1 MSSIHRGA
9 VLALALALGAA
20 GLTACGSSGSSANGA
35 GNYVD
40 GKTFSYAVTD
50 DPGSLD
56 PQVNLTAILV
66 QLNRFAYD
74 SLVSVKDDG
83 SIAPQLASSWKTDGT
98 TLTLQIRDGVTCADG
113 TAFTAQTAADNINW
127 VADPKHQS
135 QYLGVYLPPGASAS
149 AAGSTLTIK
158 LAQPVPFVLNGLA
171 NLSMVCPNGLK
182 DRSILKS
189 RTDGTGP
196 FVLSRAAVGSEY
208 VYTVRKGYAWG
219 PDGAKTSA
227 HGTPAKID
235 VKVIANDTTAAN
247 QLLAGQLNGATIK
260 GATDADR
267 LAGAGLDFHKQ
278 LSIVGEQSY
287 NHAAGHPTSSADVRM
302 ALTQALDLAD
312 LQKVL
317 TSGQGEPATELA
329 VTPPAACPGNSV
341 KGAVPEQDVD
351 AANAAL
357 DRAGWVKGADGVRT
371 KDGQKLTLRFD
382 YVTLLGPG
390 ASAAAELAA
399 SAWKA
404 IGAEVK
410 MKGITITDFTSVA
423 INGGWD
429 VLWVPFNGSSPDQ
442 LVSILS
448 GTPAPK
454 GNNFAAIDNA
464 DYQSHVA
471 KALAAGGTKG
481 CPDWLAAES
490 ALFKAA
496 DLVPFANLV
505 VKTFA
510 KNATFDMAGN
520 IVPTSIRMLG

>member
-20 GLTACGSSGSSANGA
+20 GLTACGSSGSASHGA
-35 GNYVD
+35 ARYVD
-40 GKTFSYAVTD
+40 GKTFTFAVTD

-56 PQVNLTAILV
+56 PQVNLTGILA

-74 SLVSVKDDG
+74 SLVSVDAKG
-83 SIAPQLASSWKTDGT
+83 VIAPQLAASWKVAGT
-98 TLTLQIRDGVTCADG
+98 ELTMQIRDGVTCSDG
-113 TAFTAQTAADNINW
+113 SAFTAQTAADNINW

-135 QYLGVYLPPGASAS
+135 QYLGVYLPPGA
-149 AAGSTLTIK
+149 AATADGSTLTIK

-171 NLSMVCPNGLK
+171 GLSMVCPNGLK

-196 FVLSRAAVGSEY
+196 FVLSRAAAGSEY

-219 PDGAKTSA
+219 PGGAKTSA
-227 HGTPAKID
+227 EGTPAKVDI
-235 VKVIANDTTAAN
+235 KVIANDTTATN
-247 QLLAGQLNGATIK
+247 QLLAGQLNAATVK
-260 GATDADR
+260 GATDAER
-267 LAGAGLDFHKQ
+267 LAGAGLDSHEQ

-287 NHAAGHPTSSADVRM
+287 NHAPGHPTSSADVRM
-302 ALTQALDLAD
+302 ALTQALDLGD

-317 TSGQGEPATELA
+317 TSGQGGPATELA
-329 VTPPAACPGNSV
+329 VAAPAACPGNSV
-341 KGAVPEQDVD
+341 DGAVPAKDVE

-371 KDGQKLTLRFD
+371 KDGRKLTVRFD

-404 IGAEVK
+404 IGADVK

-464 DYQSHVA
+464 DYQAHVA
-471 KALAAGGTKG
+471 KAMGMPGAKG

-496 DLVPFANLV
+496 DLVPFANMV
-505 VKTFA
+505 VRTFA
-510 KNATFDMAGN
+510 KNASFDMAGYL
-520 IVPTSIRMLG
+520 VPTSIRMLG